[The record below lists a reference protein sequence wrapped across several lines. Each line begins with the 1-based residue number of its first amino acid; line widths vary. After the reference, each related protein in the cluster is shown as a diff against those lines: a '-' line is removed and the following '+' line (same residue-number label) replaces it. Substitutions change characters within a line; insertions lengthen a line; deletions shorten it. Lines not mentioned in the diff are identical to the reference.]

1 MPTKRHSTS
10 PAKSGL
16 FPVSVLAAT
25 IAASLTLPA
34 VAAQTT
40 AAADA
45 DTITVVGGGSGGA
58 SQESA
63 WGPVGT
69 IVAKRS
75 ATGTKTDTP
84 LVKTPQSVSVVTREQ
99 MDVMQPSSVKEALG
113 FTPGVMVGS
122 RGSSNVYDAVYIRG
136 FGSVNQ
142 NIYLDGLKLQGD
154 YFNEAVI
161 DPYFLERA
169 EVLRGPSSVL
179 YGKSSPGGIISLI
192 SKRPTTEPLK
202 EIQFKMGTDNLFQT
216 GFDFSNALDDDGKY
230 SFRLTGLAKDA
241 DAQQEM
247 AKEKRYTIAPS
258 FSWQPDEHTN
268 LTLYSYLQN
277 DPNLG
282 YYGWLPMQGTVVN
295 APYGKLPTSFNEG
308 EKSNFYSRQTRMFG
322 YSFSHDFDDTWIV
335 RQNLRYMQLH
345 TNQNNI
351 YGTGVNADNTTLN
364 RNYIASDERLNNFSV
379 DTQGQAKF
387 ATGRVDHTL
396 LAGVDFMR
404 TSNDIQGGWGVAS
417 PLDLAN
423 PQFGNYTKG
432 ALNPTSKVNGQR
444 QTGIYLQEQAEW
456 NQWILTAGTRYDW
469 AKSTVEDRTETAT
482 VPYSEQKDH
491 QSTNRIGLN
500 YLFDNGISPYVSY
513 AKSFE
518 PNVGAGYDGK
528 AFVPSKGEQY
538 EAGVKYMPKDRPVS
552 ATVAIYQLTK
562 SNNLVTDVEHA
573 DKGWF
578 QQQTGEIRSRGV
590 ELEGKAALTAN
601 VNLLASYTYTDAEYT
616 EDTTNQGN
624 TPAII
629 PKHMAS
635 LWGDYTF
642 HETALSGLTL
652 GAGVRYTGSTYG
664 DEANTFKVPDYT
676 VWNTVIK
683 YDLARFNLPGS
694 SVALNVNN
702 LFDKEYVSSCF
713 ATYGCFW
720 GAERQVVATATFSF

>member
-1 MPTKRHSTS
+1 MPTKRHSSS

-25 IAASLTLPA
+25 IAATLTLPA
-34 VAAQTT
+34 VAAQTM

-84 LVKTPQSVSVVTREQ
+84 LVKTPQSISVITRQQ
-99 MDVMQPSSVKEALG
+99 MDTLQPTSVKEALG

-122 RGSSNVYDAVYIRG
+122 RGSSNAYDAVYIRG

-142 NIYLDGLKLQGD
+142 NEYFNGLKLQGD
-154 YFNEAVI
+154 FFNEASI
-161 DPYFLERA
+161 DPYFLERV

-179 YGKSSPGGIISLI
+179 YGKSSPGGVVALV
-192 SKRPTTEPLK
+192 SKRPTTEPLR
-202 EIQFKMGTDNLFQT
+202 EIQFKMGTNNLFQT
-216 GFDFSNALDDDGKY
+216 GFDFSDALDDNGVY
-230 SFRLTGLAKDA
+230 SYRLTGLASDA
-241 DAQQEM
+241 DDQQEM
-247 AKEKRYTIAPS
+247 AKRKRYTIAPA
-258 FSWQPDEHTN
+258 FSWRPDDRTN
-268 LTLYSYLQN
+268 LTILSYFQD
-277 DPNLG
+277 DPNVG
-282 YYGWLPMQGTVVN
+282 YYGWLPKEGTVEN
-295 APYGKLPTSFNEG
+295 APYGKLPTNFNEG
-308 EKSNFYSRQTRMFG
+308 EASNKFARQQQLIG
-322 YSFSHDFDDTWIV
+322 YSFDHDFNDTFTV
-335 RQNLRYMQLH
+335 RQNLRYSKIH
-345 TNQNNI
+345 SDQNSI
-351 YGTGVNADNTTLN
+351 YGVGIQPTNPNMLN
-364 RNYIASDERLNNFSV
+364 RSVSISDEHLNSFTV

-387 ATGRVDHTL
+387 ATGQVDNTL
-396 LAGVDFMR
+396 LVGVDYMR
-404 TSNDIQGGWGVAS
+404 MRNDINAYFGSAN

-423 PQFGNYTKG
+423 PQFGDDSKFN
-432 ALNPTSKVNGQR
+432 LSPTNRLDRQE
-444 QTGIYLQEQAEW
+444 QTGVYVQEQGEW
-456 NQWILTAGTRYDW
+456 NNWILTAGTRYDW
-469 AKSTVEDRTETAT
+469 AKTSTDDRVNKKTTDQNDRKLSSR
-482 VPYSEQKDH
+482 V
-491 QSTNRIGLN
+491 GLN

-513 AKSFE
+513 SESFE
-518 PNVGAGYDGK
+518 PQAGATFGGVPFDPSRGK
-528 AFVPSKGEQY
+528 QY
-538 EAGVKYMPKDRPVS
+538 EAGVKFMPKDRPVS
-552 ATVAIYQLTK
+552 ATLAVFHLTK
-562 SNNLVTDVEHA
+562 TNNLTSDPENLFFSVA
-573 DKGWF
+573 G
-578 QQQTGEIRSRGV
+578 GEIRSQGV

-601 VNLLASYTYTDAEYT
+601 INVLASYTYTDAEYT
-616 EDTTNQGN
+616 EDNSFQGN

>member
-1 MPTKRHSTS
+1 MPTKRHSSS

-25 IAASLTLPA
+25 IAATLTLPA

-84 LVKTPQSVSVVTREQ
+84 LVKTPQSISVITRQQ
-99 MDVMQPSSVKEALG
+99 MDTLQPTSVKEALG

-122 RGSSNVYDAVYIRG
+122 RGSSNAYDAVYIRG

-142 NIYLDGLKLQGD
+142 NEYFNGLKLQGD
-154 YFNEAVI
+154 FFNEASI
-161 DPYFLERA
+161 DPYFLERV

-179 YGKSSPGGIISLI
+179 YGKSSPGGVVALV
-192 SKRPTTEPLK
+192 SKRPTTEPLR
-202 EIQFKMGTDNLFQT
+202 EIQFKMGTNNLFQT
-216 GFDFSNALDDDGKY
+216 GFDFSDALDDNGVY
-230 SFRLTGLAKDA
+230 SYRLTGLASDA
-241 DAQQEM
+241 DDQQEM
-247 AKEKRYTIAPS
+247 AKRKRYTIAPA
-258 FSWQPDEHTN
+258 FSWRPDDRTN
-268 LTLYSYLQN
+268 LTILSYFQD
-277 DPNLG
+277 DPNVG
-282 YYGWLPMQGTVVN
+282 YYGWLPKEGTVEN
-295 APYGKLPTSFNEG
+295 APYGKLPTNFNEG
-308 EKSNFYSRQTRMFG
+308 EASNKFARQQQLIG
-322 YSFSHDFDDTWIV
+322 YSFDHDFNDTFTV
-335 RQNLRYMQLH
+335 RQNLRYSKIH
-345 TNQNNI
+345 SDQNSI
-351 YGTGVNADNTTLN
+351 YGVGIQPTNPNMLN
-364 RNYIASDERLNNFSV
+364 RSVSISDEHLNSFTV

-387 ATGRVDHTL
+387 ATGQVDNTL
-396 LAGVDFMR
+396 LVGVDYMR
-404 TSNDIQGGWGVAS
+404 MRNDINAYFGSAN

-423 PQFGNYTKG
+423 PQFGDDSKFN
-432 ALNPTSKVNGQR
+432 LSPTNRLDRQE
-444 QTGIYLQEQAEW
+444 QTGVYVQEQGEW
-456 NQWILTAGTRYDW
+456 NNWILTAGTRYDW
-469 AKSTVEDRTETAT
+469 AKTSTDDRVNKKTTDQNDRKLSSR
-482 VPYSEQKDH
+482 V
-491 QSTNRIGLN
+491 GLN

-513 AKSFE
+513 SESFE
-518 PNVGAGYDGK
+518 PQAGATFGGVPFDPSRGK
-528 AFVPSKGEQY
+528 QY
-538 EAGVKYMPKDRPVS
+538 EAGVKFMPKDRPVS
-552 ATVAIYQLTK
+552 ATLAVFHLTK
-562 SNNLVTDVEHA
+562 TNNLTSDPENLFFSVA
-573 DKGWF
+573 G
-578 QQQTGEIRSRGV
+578 GEIRSQGV

-601 VNLLASYTYTDAEYT
+601 INVLASYTYTDAEYT
-616 EDTTNQGN
+616 EDNSFQGN

>member
-1 MPTKRHSTS
+1 MATKRHSLS
-10 PAKSGL
+10 PVKPGFSPL
-16 FPVSVLAAT
+16 NVLAAT
-25 IAASLTLPA
+25 IAATLGSLALPA
-34 VAAQTT
+34 VAAET
-40 AAADA
+40 AANQ
-45 DTITVVGGGSGGA
+45 DTITVVGGGSA
-58 SQESA
+58 TQQESA
-63 WGPVGT
+63 WGPAAT
-69 IVAKRS
+69 IVAQRS

-84 LVKTPQSVSVVTREQ
+84 LVKTPQSVSVVTRQQ
-99 MDVMQPSSVKEALG
+99 MDIMQPSSVKEALG

-154 YFNEAVI
+154 YFNEASI

-179 YGKSSPGGIISLI
+179 YGKSSPGGIVSLI

-202 EIQFKMGTDNLFQT
+202 EVQFKMGTDNLFQT
-216 GFDFSNALDDDGKY
+216 GFDFSDALDDDGKY

-241 DAQQEM
+241 DDQQEM
-247 AKEKRYTIAPS
+247 AKVKRYAIAPS

-282 YYGWLPMQGTVVN
+282 YYGWLPMQGTVQN
-295 APYGKLPTSFNEG
+295 APYGKLPTNFNEG

-322 YSFSHDFDDTWIV
+322 YSFYHDFNDTWTV

-351 YGTGVNADNTTLN
+351 YGTGVAADNVTLN
-364 RNYIASDERLNNFSV
+364 RNYIVSDERLNNFSV

-404 TSNDIQGGWGVAS
+404 MDNDIQGGWGVAS
-417 PLDLAN
+417 PLNLAN
-423 PQFGNYTKG
+423 PQFGHYTKG
-432 ALNPTSKVNGQR
+432 ELNPTSKVNGQ
-444 QTGIYLQEQAEW
+444 QQVGIYLQEQAEW

-469 AKSTVEDRTETAT
+469 AKSTVEDRTLNAA
-482 VPYSEQKDH
+482 VPYSEQKDR

-513 AKSFE
+513 AQSFE
-518 PNVGAGYDGK
+518 PNVGAGYNGK

-538 EAGVKYMPKDRPVS
+538 EAGVKYMPKDRPLS
-552 ATVAIYQLTK
+552 ATIAVYQLTK
-562 SNNLVTDVEHA
+562 SNNLVTDIEHA
-573 DKGWF
+573 SSGWY

-601 VNLLASYTYTDAEYT
+601 INLLASYTYTDAEYT

-624 TPAII
+624 RPAII
-629 PKHMAS
+629 PKNMAS

-642 HETALSGLTL
+642 HETALTGLTL

>member
-1 MPTKRHSTS
+1 MATKRHSSS
-10 PAKSGL
+10 PVKPGFSPL
-16 FPVSVLAAT
+16 NVLAAT
-25 IAASLTLPA
+25 IAATLALPA
-34 VAAQTT
+34 VAAET
-40 AAADA
+40 AAATND
-45 DTITVVGGGSGGA
+45 DTITVVGGGSGA
-58 SQESA
+58 QQESA

-84 LVKTPQSVSVVTREQ
+84 LVKTPQSVSVVTRQQ
-99 MDVMQPSSVKEALG
+99 MDIMQPSSVKEALG

-154 YFNEAVI
+154 YFNEASI

-179 YGKSSPGGIISLI
+179 YGKSSPGGIVSLI

-202 EIQFKMGTDNLFQT
+202 EVQFKMGTDNLFQT
-216 GFDFSNALDDDGKY
+216 GFDFSDALDDDGKY

-241 DAQQEM
+241 DDQQEM
-247 AKEKRYTIAPS
+247 AKVKRYAIAPS

-282 YYGWLPMQGTVVN
+282 YYGWLPMQGTVQN
-295 APYGKLPTSFNEG
+295 APYGKLPTNFNEG

-322 YSFSHDFDDTWIV
+322 YSFYHDFNDTWTV

-351 YGTGVNADNTTLN
+351 YGTGVAADNITLY
-364 RNYIASDERLNNFSV
+364 RNYIVSDERLNNFSV

-404 TSNDIQGGWGVAS
+404 MDNDIQGGWGVAS
-417 PLDLAN
+417 PLNLAN

-432 ALNPTSKVNGQR
+432 ALTPTSKVNGQ
-444 QTGIYLQEQAEW
+444 QQVGIYLQEQAEW

-469 AKSTVEDRTETAT
+469 AKSTVEDRTLDAAI
-482 VPYSEQKDH
+482 PYSEQKDH

-513 AKSFE
+513 AQSFE

-528 AFVPSKGEQY
+528 AFIPSKGEQY
-538 EAGVKYMPKDRPVS
+538 EAGVKYMPKDRPLS
-552 ATVAIYQLTK
+552 ATIAVYQLTK

-573 DKGWF
+573 SSGWF

-601 VNLLASYTYTDAEYT
+601 INLLASYTYTDAEYT

-624 TPAII
+624 RPAII
-629 PKHMAS
+629 PKNMAS